1 MSEEGKGG
9 GGRELVSECKFS
21 LGQDALFLIDLG
33 LQKRYLDQIILK
45 YGIWS
50 RDLLLFQFFSQLNFS
65 KVVASHSGGTV
76 VQ

>member
-1 MSEEGKGG
+1 MSEEGK

-21 LGQDALFLIDLG
+21 LGQDTLFLIDLG

-50 RDLLLFQFFSQLNFS
+50 HDLLLFQFFSQLNFS

-76 VQ
+76 VL

>member
-1 MSEEGKGG
+1 M
-9 GGRELVSECKFS
+9 LF
-21 LGQDALFLIDLG
+21 FLIDLG

-50 RDLLLFQFFSQLNFS
+50 HDLLLLQFFSQLNFS

-76 VQ
+76 VL

>member
-9 GGRELVSECKFS
+9 ERELVSECKFS
-21 LGQDALFLIDLG
+21 LGQDTLFLIDLG

-50 RDLLLFQFFSQLNFS
+50 HDLLLFQFFSQLNFS

-76 VQ
+76 VL